1 MNVLDYIDQS
11 RVCFLS
17 DKTKTECLKTLTRSS
32 NKCLYNCDDFLD
44 SLLKRE
50 ALMSTGLGFELAFP
64 HSKSDTV
71 VNFFISIGIIN
82 AGVEWNSFD
91 RLPVKIIFLIGG
103 LVEEQERYLKL
114 LAALSNLVNNITNR
128 NELLKSQSPVEFYNI
143 FSRLALTQTQA
154 I

>member
-1 MNVLDYIDQS
+1 
-11 RVCFLS
+11 
-17 DKTKTECLKTLTRSS
+17 
-32 NKCLYNCDDFLD
+32 
-44 SLLKRE
+44 LKRE

>member
-11 RVCFLS
+11 RVSFLS
-17 DKTKTECLKTLTRSS
+17 DKTKNECLKSLTLSS
-32 NKCLYNCDDFLD
+32 NECLYNCDDFLD
-44 SLLKRE
+44 SLLERE

-71 VNFFISIGIIN
+71 INFFISIGIIN
-82 AGVEWNSFD
+82 AGVEWGSFD

-114 LAALSNLVNNITNR
+114 LAALSNLVSNTTNR
-128 NELLKSQSPVEFYNI
+128 TELLKSQSPVEFHNT
-143 FSRLALTQTQA
+143 FSRLASNQT
-154 I
+154 